1 MKHADSSIK
10 RLVTG
15 SPKAKGAVV
24 LVFLLLFSLVA
35 FNRARLETTLAPGEL
50 VKAEFS
56 RDYKLVPFQ
65 SVVKLAGVEVGT
77 VVSVEQADGS
87 GASVV
92 ELKLDDGTLD
102 KLGTE
107 PAANL
112 RPTLVLG
119 GKYYVEL
126 VRGGESGSFADQGMI
141 PVQRTTVPVEL
152 DQVLSAVTPD
162 AAKAIGG
169 TIDSLDKTLDKR
181 GRASL
186 QRLLDDG
193 PVTLEKTSAV
203 LDGLRG
209 EQPTDDLTHLV
220 AGLQHAAAALNRD
233 GGQWGTILDDLS
245 TTSSALADSARPLA
259 STIAE
264 GTETLEVTRAGLE
277 DLEGTL
283 DKLKVTANDFRPSA
297 RALDPLLADLDPVL
311 LTARPVIAD
320 ARAVARDAR
329 PLVEGLVPTARDAAI
344 VLNDLSGPVLDR
356 LNGPIKNAV
365 LQPWHGTGVYEGGGN
380 DHLLYEETGY
390 LLADLADVFKF
401 HDKNGA
407 MGRLMAGVG
416 LSTPG
421 GILGT
426 SLEQLLEG
434 SGSQQPAG
442 PQEGANEGEAPP
454 PLGSSPSYTEDKAG
468 KLPELSLPL
477 VTPRSDR

>member
-1 MKHADSSIK
+1 MKHANSSIK
-10 RLVTG
+10 RLATG
-15 SPKAKGAVV
+15 SPKAKGAAV
-24 LVFLLLFSLVA
+24 LVFLLLFALVA
-35 FNRARLETTLAPGEL
+35 FNRARLETTLAPGETM
-50 VKAEFS
+50 KAEFS
-56 RDYKLVPFQ
+56 RDYKLAPFQ

-77 VVSVEQADGS
+77 VVSVDEGDGS

-92 ELKLDDGTLD
+92 EMKLDNGTLD

-107 PAANL
+107 PQANL

-126 VRGGESGSFADQGMI
+126 VRGGETGAFAEDSTI
-141 PVQRTTVPVEL
+141 PVERTSTPVEL

-162 AAKAIGG
+162 AAEAVGG
-169 TIDSLDKTLDKR
+169 TIDSLDKTLDRR
-181 GRASL
+181 GRASV

-193 PVTLEKTSAV
+193 PATLEGTSDV
-203 LDGLRG
+203 LRGLRG
-209 EQPTDDLTHLV
+209 ERPGTDLTHLV
-220 AGLQHAAAALNRD
+220 TGIQHLAAAMNRD
-233 GGQWGTILDDLS
+233 EGQWSAILDDLS

-259 STIAE
+259 TTLDE
-264 GTETLEVTRAGLE
+264 GPETLEVTRAGLE

-283 DKLKVTANDFRPSA
+283 DKLEVTAEDFRPSA
-297 RALDPLLADLDPVL
+297 RALAPLLADLDPVL
-311 LTARPVIAD
+311 RTARPVIAD

-329 PLVEGLVPTARDAAI
+329 PLVVDLVPTARDSVT
-344 VLNDLSGPVLDR
+344 VLDDLSGPVLDR
-356 LNGPIKNAV
+356 LNGPIKEAV
-365 LQPWHGTGVYEGGGN
+365 LQPWHGTGPYEGGGN

-401 HDKNGA
+401 HDKHGA

-434 SGSQQPAG
+434 GGAQLPAG
-442 PQEGANEGEAPP
+442 PQEGANEGEPPP
-454 PLGSSPSYTEDKAG
+454 PLGSSPSYTEDEAG
-468 KLPELSLPL
+468 ALPELTLPL
-477 VTPRSDR
+477 VTPRSER

>member
-1 MKHADSSIK
+1 MKHANSSIK
-10 RLVTG
+10 RLATG

-24 LVFLLLFSLVA
+24 LAFLLLFSLVA
-35 FNRARLETTLAPGEL
+35 FNRARLETTLAPGEM

-65 SVVKLAGVEVGT
+65 SVVKLAGVDVGT
-77 VVSVEQADGS
+77 VVSVDQADGS

-92 ELKLDDGTLD
+92 EMKLDDGTLD

-126 VRGGESGSFADQGMI
+126 VRGGKSGSFAEDSTI
-141 PVQRTTVPVEL
+141 PVKRTSTPVEL

-162 AAKAIGG
+162 AAEAIGG

-181 GRASL
+181 GQASL

-193 PVTLEKTSAV
+193 PVTLEETSDV
-203 LDGLRG
+203 LNGLRG
-209 EQPTDDLTHLV
+209 RRPKEDLTHLV
-220 AGLQHAAAALNRD
+220 TGLQHTAAALNRD
-233 GGQWGTILDDLS
+233 DGQWNAILDNLS

-259 STIAE
+259 ATISE
-264 GTETLEVTRAGLE
+264 GPDTLAVTRAGLE

-283 DKLKVTANDFRPSA
+283 DKLKVTAGDFRPSA
-297 RALDPLLADLDPVL
+297 RALAPLLADLDPVL

-329 PLVEGLVPTARDAAI
+329 PLVEDLVPTSRDSAT
-344 VLNDLSGPVLDR
+344 VLDDLSGPVLDR
-356 LNGPIKNAV
+356 LNGPIKEAV

-380 DHLLYEETGY
+380 DHLLYEEIGY
-390 LLADLADVFKF
+390 LMSDLADVFKY

-434 SGSQQPAG
+434 PGSQLPAG

-468 KLPELSLPL
+468 LLPELSLPL